1 MMPRLYLKIRMWVV
15 VCLLFYFA
23 APLVCGYTDPRD
35 LYAVMKLYA
44 SLGVPP
50 PGPIIFGVDPCG
62 LPNWQG
68 LECDNGNII
77 GITLSGANL
86 EGELDDD
93 LGSFTSIRLLDLS
106 NNRIGGSIPTDLP
119 ITLRT
124 FNLTGNE
131 LVGTIPDTLSS
142 LSELTNLSLSDN
154 NLTGP
159 IPDAFQQLGGLVN
172 FDVSG
177 NSLTNELPYSM
188 GNLSSLT
195 TLHLQNNQLSGTL
208 DVLQNLHLRDLNVEN
223 NMFSGTIP
231 EKLLSVP
238 NFRRDGNPFDTT
250 ILPSPQASL
259 PPSYYDAL
267 SPPLAPLAPGTKADG
282 PSASQLIG
290 ARRKEKKSNI
300 TWIGIAGL
308 LVTGIL
314 ALVLCLFMSRRCR
327 RRLSGESANRRSTGM
342 DNVLVDTHTQD
353 KSLKKSFNQVQKVPK
368 EVVLHPIVEG
378 SLRNDVVM
386 KQGMDH
392 SSSTTRL
399 DEKRL
404 PPDAPPTAP
413 VPSERIAADPIITRL
428 APRENASKIV
438 DFAKLFTI
446 ASLQQY
452 TNSFSPES
460 LIGEGKIGS
469 VYRAQLPDGKV
480 LVVKKLD
487 KAASGRLND
496 RQFLELLSSISKIHH
511 ANVVELVG
519 YCLEHGQRL
528 LVYNYC
534 SNGMLNE
541 ALSLDDEI
549 NKKLLWNARMHLALQ
564 AAKAL
569 EYLHEVC
576 QPPIV
581 HGNFT
586 SANVLLDDDLAVQVS
601 DCGLAPLLSSN
612 FFSQLQGSGYGAP
625 ELELGNYSW
634 QSDVYSFGVVMLEL
648 LSGRKANDRLRP
660 RGEQYLVRWAFS
672 QLHDIDALSRMVDPS
687 LAGAYPTK
695 SLSRLADIVSL
706 CIQPQP
712 EFRPPMSEIVQ
723 KLLGMIQRDL

>member
-1 MMPRLYLKIRMWVV
+1 MRPRLYLKIRMWVV

-35 LYAVMKLYA
+35 FYAVINLYA

-68 LECDNGNII
+68 LECENGNII

-86 EGELDDD
+86 GGELDDD

-106 NNRIGGSIPTDLP
+106 NNHIGGSIPTDLP
-119 ITLRT
+119 STLRT
-124 FNLTGNE
+124 FNLSGNK

-154 NLTGP
+154 HLTGP
-159 IPDAFQQLGGLVN
+159 IPDVFQQLGGLVN

-238 NFRRDGNPFDTT
+238 NFRRDGNPFDST
-250 ILPSPQASL
+250 ILPSPPASA
-259 PPSYYDAL
+259 PPSYSNVL
-267 SPPLAPLAPGTKADG
+267 SPLLAPGTKADG
-282 PSASQLIG
+282 PSASQLLG
-290 ARRKEKKSNI
+290 ARRKEKKSNV
-300 TWIGIAGL
+300 TWIGIAGS

-314 ALVLCLFMSRRCR
+314 ALVLCLFISRHCR
-327 RRLSGESANRRSTGM
+327 RRLSEKSANSHSTGT
-342 DNVLVDTHTQD
+342 DNVLMNTHTQD
-353 KSLKKSFNQVQKVPK
+353 KSLKKPFNQVQKVPK
-368 EVVLHPIVEG
+368 EVVLYPIVED
-378 SLRNDVVM
+378 SLIKDVVM
-386 KQGMDH
+386 KQGIDH

-413 VPSERIAADPIITRL
+413 VPSESVVTNPIITCL
-428 APRENASKIV
+428 TPRENASEIV
-438 DFAKLFTI
+438 DFSKLFTI

-452 TNSFSPES
+452 TNSFARES
-460 LIGEGKIGS
+460 LIGEGTLCS

-487 KAASGRLND
+487 KAASGRLNN
-496 RQFLELLSSISKIHH
+496 RQFLALVSSISKLHH
-511 ANVVELVG
+511 ANIVELVG

-549 NKKLLWNARMHLALQ
+549 NKKLSWNDRMHLALQ

-586 SANVLLDDDLAVQVS
+586 SANVLLDDDLAVKVS

-612 FFSQLQGSGYGAP
+612 FFTQLQGSGYGAP

-723 KLLGMIQRDL
+723 KLLRMIQRDL

>member
-1 MMPRLYLKIRMWVV
+1 MRHRLCLKIRIVPI
-15 VCLLFYFA
+15 LIFA
-23 APLVCGYTDPRD
+23 THFVSTV
-35 LYAVMKLYA
+35 YAVTRLYA
-44 SLGVPP
+44 SLGVPTP
-50 PGPIIFGVDPCG
+50 ELIIVRLDPCG
-62 LPNWQG
+62 LPSWEG
-68 LECDNGNII
+68 LECENGNII

-86 EGELDDD
+86 GGKLDDD
-93 LGSFTSIRLLDLS
+93 LGFFNSIRLLDLS
-106 NNRIGGSIPTDLP
+106 NNHIGGSIPTDLP

-124 FNLTGNE
+124 FNLSGNQ

-142 LSELTNLSLSDN
+142 LSELTNFSLSDN
-154 NLTGP
+154 HLTGP
-159 IPDAFQQLGGLVN
+159 IPDVFQQLDGLVN
-172 FDVSG
+172 LDVSG
-177 NSLTNELPYSM
+177 NGLTNELPYSM

-231 EKLLSVP
+231 EKLLTIP

-250 ILPSPQASL
+250 ILPSPPAS
-259 PPSYYDAL
+259 PPSSYSDVL
-267 SPPLAPLAPGTKADG
+267 SPPSAPGTKADG
-282 PSASQLIG
+282 PSASQLLG
-290 ARRKEKKSNI
+290 SRRKEKKSGI

-308 LVTGIL
+308 LVTAIL
-314 ALVLCLFMSRRCR
+314 ASVLCLFMSRRCR
-327 RRLSGESANRRSTGM
+327 RRLSEKNSNRRSTGM
-342 DNVLVDTHTQD
+342 GNVLMGTHTQE
-353 KSLKKSFNQVQKVPK
+353 KSLRKPLNEVQKVAK
-368 EVVLHPIVEG
+368 EVVSHPIVEDT
-378 SLRNDVVM
+378 LRNDVVM

-392 SSSTTRL
+392 NTSTTRL
-399 DEKRL
+399 DEKGL
-404 PPDAPPTAP
+404 SLEAPPMASI
-413 VPSERIAADPIITRL
+413 PSERIVADPIITHL
-428 APRENASKIV
+428 TPRENASEII
-438 DFAKLFTI
+438 DFSKLFTV

-452 TNSFSPES
+452 TTSFAPES
-460 LIGEGKIGS
+460 LIGEGTLGS

-487 KAASGRLND
+487 KAATGRLND
-496 RQFLELLSSISKIHH
+496 RQFLELVSSISKLHH
-511 ANVVELVG
+511 ANIVELVG

-534 SNGMLNE
+534 SDGMLNE

-549 NKKLLWNARMHLALQ
+549 NKKLSWNARMHLALQ

-586 SANVLLDDDLAVQVS
+586 SANVLLDDDLSIRVS
-601 DCGLAPLLSSN
+601 DCGLAPLLPSN
-612 FFSQLQGSGYGAP
+612 FFTQLQGSGYGAP

-648 LSGRKANDRLRP
+648 LSGRKANDKSRP

-687 LAGAYPTK
+687 LAGAYLTK

-723 KLLGMIQRDL
+723 KLLHMIQRDL